1 MVNSLQAGKVHSIGC
16 SQIRA
21 TDWAALPLE
30 HQGPAK
36 CHSFRKS
43 VFDINVDGV
52 VVVVVVIVVIVV
64 DAIVVVVVV
73 VDAIVI
79 MAVVFFVLICRRRR
93 RS

>member
-1 MVNSLQAGKVHSIGC
+1 MVNSLQAGKVNSIGC

-21 TDWAALPLE
+21 TDLAALPLE

-52 VVVVVVIVVIVV
+52 VVVVVVIVV
-64 DAIVVVVVV
+64 DAIVVVV

-79 MAVVFFVLICRRRR
+79 IAVVFFVLICRRRR